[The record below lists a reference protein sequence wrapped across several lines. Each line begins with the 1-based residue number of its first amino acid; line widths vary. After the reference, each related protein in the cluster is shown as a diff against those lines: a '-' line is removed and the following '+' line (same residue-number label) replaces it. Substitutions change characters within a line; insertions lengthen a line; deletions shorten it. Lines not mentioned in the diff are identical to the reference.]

1 MPLCAC
7 SHNTIYIIKI
17 VVPKSLI
24 RSPLLLICLERT
36 FKLSQILRI
45 SNLNIAWLPFGNTEE
60 VFQTFDR
67 IVYSARCI
75 FTGNVSF
82 CKTMNIS

>member
-24 RSPLLLICLERT
+24 HSLLLLICLEHT
-36 FKLSQILRI
+36 FKLSQILRKI
-45 SNLNIAWLPFGNTEE
+45 KCVNIE
-60 VFQTFDR
+60 
-67 IVYSARCI
+67 
-75 FTGNVSF
+75 SF
-82 CKTMNIS
+82 LTLAL